1 MIVGF
6 IMGLVEGTAGRK
18 AARQLIWLVGGMFI
32 FILIANYSG
41 LLPGVGTVGFYKDEV
56 ATEHE
61 TVTSEHEALV
71 PVTVASTS
79 STASIAPVAAAEEA
93 GHGRTLVPFF
103 RAPNADINMTLA
115 MALVTFTM
123 VQIYGIRVHGVFGR
137 FKHLMGPS
145 KAIAPLMFPIEVIG
159 EFSRIVSLSARLFGN
174 IFAGEVLMGVMVAM
188 ANAIKIAVFPI
199 FLPVIFLFLEVLFGS
214 IQALVFALLTTIY
227 ISLAVAGHDEHE
239 DEHAAGHAPAQTP
252 AVATAGSHGD

>member
-1 MIVGF
+1 
-6 IMGLVEGTAGRK
+6 
-18 AARQLIWLVGGMFI
+18 
-32 FILIANYSG
+32 
-41 LLPGVGTVGFYKDEV
+41 
-56 ATEHE
+56 
-61 TVTSEHEALV
+61 
-71 PVTVASTS
+71 
-79 STASIAPVAAAEEA
+79 
-93 GHGRTLVPFF
+93 
-103 RAPNADINMTLA
+103 
-115 MALVTFTM
+115 
-123 VQIYGIRVHGVFGR
+123 
-137 FKHLMGPS
+137 
-145 KAIAPLMFPIEVIG
+145 MFPIEVIG